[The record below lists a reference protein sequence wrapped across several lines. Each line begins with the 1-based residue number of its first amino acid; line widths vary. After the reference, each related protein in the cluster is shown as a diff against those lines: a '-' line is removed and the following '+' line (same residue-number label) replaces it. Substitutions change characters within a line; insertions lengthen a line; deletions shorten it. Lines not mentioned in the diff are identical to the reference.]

1 MLRGF
6 ETGNIFTA
14 AYHAQQFANDQMEMA
29 YAAIQ
34 EREKREYEKKYAKV
48 RTKLED
54 VHAAYSKEKAKR
66 QEMVKALN
74 VFKTKQKEIYRKYE
88 QVCGQK
94 RRLEQMYSELR
105 RSNGGGGGG
114 GNIINKRSFSNEEL
128 RGDDGGPHFLDEDPF
143 GDTTPRDSGRRRG
156 SIGNNPVRR
165 SLRTHSPVPMRS
177 LDSLNDSH
185 GEVTTKAME
194 APPVMNTN
202 KIPSF
207 GHNNNNNNNNNSD
220 DRRRSSFGLNAT
232 KKPGSFAPGLAF
244 GSKPQYN
251 KVNPFASKHF

>member
-114 GNIINKRSFSNEEL
+114 NIINKRSFSNEEL

-165 SLRTHSPVPMRS
+165 SLRTHYVR
-177 LDSLNDSH
+177 
-185 GEVTTKAME
+185 
-194 APPVMNTN
+194 
-202 KIPSF
+202 I
-207 GHNNNNNNNNNSD
+207 
-220 DRRRSSFGLNAT
+220 RRFQCVHWTR
-232 KKPGSFAPGLAF
+232 
-244 GSKPQYN
+244 
-251 KVNPFASKHF
+251 

>member
-34 EREKREYEKKYAKV
+34 EREKREYEKKYTKV

-94 RRLEQMYSELR
+94 RRLEQMYSEMITFWEWATVAAVTFPVLLGLFDEWNHE
-105 RSNGGGGGG
+105 RS
-114 GNIINKRSFSNEEL
+114 KRISTA
-128 RGDDGGPHFLDEDPF
+128 GK
-143 GDTTPRDSGRRRG
+143 RRR
-156 SIGNNPVRR
+156 
-165 SLRTHSPVPMRS
+165 
-177 LDSLNDSH
+177 
-185 GEVTTKAME
+185 A
-194 APPVMNTN
+194 
-202 KIPSF
+202 
-207 GHNNNNNNNNNSD
+207 
-220 DRRRSSFGLNAT
+220 
-232 KKPGSFAPGLAF
+232 
-244 GSKPQYN
+244 
-251 KVNPFASKHF
+251 

>member
-1 MLRGF
+1 
-6 ETGNIFTA
+6 
-14 AYHAQQFANDQMEMA
+14 
-29 YAAIQ
+29 
-34 EREKREYEKKYAKV
+34 
-48 RTKLED
+48 
-54 VHAAYSKEKAKR
+54 
-66 QEMVKALN
+66 MVKALN

-105 RSNGGGGGG
+105 RSNGGGG

-207 GHNNNNNNNNNSD
+207 GHNNNNNNND

-232 KKPGSFAPGLAF
+232 KKPGNFAPGLAF

>member
-105 RSNGGGGGG
+105 RSNGAAAAAG
-114 GNIINKRSFSNEEL
+114 
-128 RGDDGGPHFLDEDPF
+128 
-143 GDTTPRDSGRRRG
+143 T
-156 SIGNNPVRR
+156 
-165 SLRTHSPVPMRS
+165 
-177 LDSLNDSH
+177 
-185 GEVTTKAME
+185 
-194 APPVMNTN
+194 
-202 KIPSF
+202 
-207 GHNNNNNNNNNSD
+207 
-220 DRRRSSFGLNAT
+220 
-232 KKPGSFAPGLAF
+232 
-244 GSKPQYN
+244 
-251 KVNPFASKHF
+251 

>member
-94 RRLEQMYSELR
+94 RRLEQMYSCLLYT
-105 RSNGGGGGG
+105 S
-114 GNIINKRSFSNEEL
+114 
-128 RGDDGGPHFLDEDPF
+128 DAADE
-143 GDTTPRDSGRRRG
+143 
-156 SIGNNPVRR
+156 
-165 SLRTHSPVPMRS
+165 
-177 LDSLNDSH
+177 
-185 GEVTTKAME
+185 
-194 APPVMNTN
+194 
-202 KIPSF
+202 
-207 GHNNNNNNNNNSD
+207 
-220 DRRRSSFGLNAT
+220 
-232 KKPGSFAPGLAF
+232 
-244 GSKPQYN
+244 
-251 KVNPFASKHF
+251 